1 MKKIL
6 FLTLNL
12 CTSVFSIL
20 GVSEQCAFAFI
31 NGDVEAL
38 RQILS
43 DPKEIALLKEPL
55 PPEHIIFNDA
65 LYAPYKDYGYT
76 LFHLADVNKD
86 GINILKTLLDFAPDC
101 INIPTRYDTDGTTP
115 LLQACASK
123 KLAVV
128 EMLLQRG
135 ADVHQF
141 YTNLNEAKITPLRLA
156 CSLMCPDLF
165 RLLLDYGASIDKDIA
180 CDYYSSCYAL
190 INALD
195 IIITRG
201 FIAKCFDEAVIILEE
216 FFSRISE
223 KDFDSLEKKV
233 STWRYCLANYYF
245 AWAEY
250 GLYGLEVGNNKQEE
264 LFLYLKKVFS
274 KDEDGRYSSY
284 KNYCNSEPHII
295 AFKFQMKKEYE
306 SQLKNFRKKHNN
318 TLPFLQDRSINYKRL
333 KPGKS
338 NGQAM
343 MSFVRD
349 DDRQTRK

>member
-76 LFHLADVNKD
+76 LFHLADVNEG
-86 GINILKTLLDFAPDC
+86 GIDILKTLLDFAPDC
-101 INIPTRYDTDGTTP
+101 IDISTRYGTDGTTP

-123 KLAVV
+123 KLAAV

-141 YTNLNEAKITPLRLA
+141 YINLNEAKITPLRLA

-165 RLLLDYGASIDKDIA
+165 KLLLDYGASIDKDIGP
-180 CDYYSSCYAL
+180 S
-190 INALD
+190 IVVLD
-195 IIITRG
+195 LMITRG
-201 FIAKCFDEAVIILEE
+201 LILKCFEEAVIILEE
-216 FFSRISE
+216 FFSRIS
-223 KDFDSLEKKV
+223 KKGFDSLEKKV
-233 STWRYCLANYYF
+233 LAWRALLAGSSSWSQLGVF
-245 AWAEY
+245 
-250 GLYGLEVGNNKQEE
+250 GLEVGNKKQED
-264 LFLYLKKVFS
+264 LISYLEKVFS
-274 KDEDGRYSSY
+274 EDGRYSSY
-284 KNYCNSEPHII
+284 KNYCNS
-295 AFKFQMKKEYE
+295 MKKEYE
-306 SQLKNFRKKHNN
+306 AQLKNFSKGCNV
-318 TLPFLQDRSINYKRL
+318 LSVLQYCSIGYRRL
-333 KPGKS
+333 KPGKK
-338 NGQAM
+338 NGQEM
-343 MSFVRD
+343 VSLVRD
-349 DDRQTRK
+349 HSS